1 MDAFDYDDQT
11 RSSRN
16 VSAMIWN
23 VLTALA
29 LLVVLC
35 VMIGFLMLFTN
46 PNAQFN
52 PFPPPTL
59 PAVLAF
65 PTATAT
71 PQLVLPPTWTASP
84 TVEPTVTFTPVPSFT
99 PLPSETPFSLFT
111 ASPTIAGPTVGV
123 SPGVPTATGSPAEG
137 MPFVVGPG
145 TPVGTS
151 SLTFHP
157 EAGCN
162 WLGVAGQVF
171 DLSGAPVSGQ
181 QVRIGGVLAGA
192 VVDGLTL
199 TGLTTAYGTVGF
211 YEFPMGDEP
220 VASQQ
225 SVWVQ
230 LIDQGGLPMSDKI
243 YFDTFDNCDK
253 NLIFVNFKQ
262 VR

>member
-1 MDAFDYDDQT
+1 M
-11 RSSRN
+11 
-16 VSAMIWN
+16 
-23 VLTALA
+23 
-29 LLVVLC
+29 
-35 VMIGFLMLFTN
+35 
-46 PNAQFN
+46 
-52 PFPPPTL
+52 
-59 PAVLAF
+59 
-65 PTATAT
+65 
-71 PQLVLPPTWTASP
+71 
-84 TVEPTVTFTPVPSFT
+84 
-99 PLPSETPFSLFT
+99 
-111 ASPTIAGPTVGV
+111 
-123 SPGVPTATGSPAEG
+123 
-137 MPFVVGPG
+137 
-145 TPVGTS
+145 
-151 SLTFHP
+151 
-157 EAGCN
+157 
-162 WLGVAGQVF
+162 
-171 DLSGAPVSGQ
+171 SGQ

>member
-1 MDAFDYDDQT
+1 MDSFEYDDEP

-16 VSAMIWN
+16 VSSIIWN
-23 VLTALA
+23 VLTVLV

-35 VMIGFLMLFTN
+35 VAMVFLMIFIDPQSSVN
-46 PNAQFN
+46 PL
-52 PFPPPTL
+52 PPPTMRVGL
-59 PAVLAF
+59 SF

-71 PQLVLPPTWTASP
+71 PRLQLPATWTPSP
-84 TVEPTVTFTPVPSFT
+84 TIPATATFTPEPSFT
-99 PLPSETPFSLFT
+99 PAPTETPFSLFT
-111 ASPTIAGPTVGV
+111 ASPTISAAAG
-123 SPGVPTATGSPAEG
+123 ATGAAPTDTGSSSTG
-137 MPFVVGPG
+137 MPFAVGPG

-181 QVRIGGVLAGA
+181 QVHIGGTLSGA
-192 VVDGLTL
+192 SVDRLTL
-199 TGLTTAYGTVGF
+199 TGLPTAYGTPGF
-211 YEFPMGDEP
+211 YEFTLGDAP
-220 VASQQ
+220 VASQGTL
-225 SVWVQ
+225 WVQ

-243 YFDTFDNCDK
+243 NFDTYNDCEK